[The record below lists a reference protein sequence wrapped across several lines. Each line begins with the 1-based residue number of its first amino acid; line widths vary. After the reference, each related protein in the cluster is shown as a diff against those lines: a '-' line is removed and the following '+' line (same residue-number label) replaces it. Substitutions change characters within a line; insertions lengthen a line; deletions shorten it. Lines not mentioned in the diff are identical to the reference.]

1 MRPPHRRPSL
11 RPLLAALLLLVV
23 PLAELRAERSLVGPS
38 RAEGERHMV
47 ASANP
52 LASAAGREMLREGGS
67 AVDAAIATQMV
78 LTLVEPGESGLGGG
92 AFLLHL
98 EAGSGELRFY
108 DGRETAPQAA
118 AADRFLWGRGR
129 SLPFY
134 LAVMSG
140 RSVGTPGLLAM
151 LAEAHAEHGRLP
163 WARLLEPAIE
173 LARDGF
179 PVTPRLSRQIR
190 LDPTL
195 RLRGETRRYFYHYGV
210 RALRPGT
217 LRRNPELADT
227 LQRIAVEGPAA
238 FYEGEIAED
247 LVGAV
252 RGSRLGGPG
261 DLTLADLRDY
271 EPVLREAICRP
282 YRAWTVCGSPPPSS
296 GGTTILQI
304 LGMLEPFDLAA
315 LEPNSAEAIHLF
327 AEASRLA
334 FADRV
339 AFLGDDE
346 AARALVPRLLDRD
359 YLAERSALISPRRA
373 LPLAAAGTLPEP
385 AGSGT
390 APPPRR
396 HGERA
401 AAPGGDRG
409 STSHFS
415 VVDAEGNAVA
425 LTSSIEQPFGSR
437 LMVRGFLLNNQLTD
451 FAFRPLRNGEAV
463 PNAVAPGK
471 RPLSAMS
478 PTFVFDE
485 AGALRYVLGSPGGS
499 RIIGFV
505 AKTLVALLDWELPL
519 EEATAL
525 GNVIHRGGR
534 LELERGTETARQ
546 ARSLRRLGHDP
557 RVTGLTSGIHAIAVT
572 PEGLVG
578 VADLRRGGGALGD

>member
-1 MRPPHRRPSL
+1 MRPPHLVPSL
-11 RPLLAALLLLVV
+11 RPLLTALLLLAFAA
-23 PLAELRAERSLVGPS
+23 AEARAEISLVGPS
-38 RAEGERHMV
+38 RAEAERHMV
-47 ASANP
+47 SSANP

-92 AFLLHL
+92 AFLLHY
-98 EAGSGELRFY
+98 EAETGALRFY

-118 AADRFLWGRGR
+118 TPDRFLWGRGR

-163 WARLLEPAIE
+163 WARLFEPAIA

-195 RLRGETRRYFYHYGV
+195 RLRGETRSYFYHYGV
-210 RALRPGT
+210 RALRPGAI
-217 LRRNPELADT
+217 RRNPELADT
-227 LQRIAVEGPAA
+227 LHRIAVEGPDA

-247 LVGAV
+247 LVRAV

-261 DLTLADLRDY
+261 DLSLADLRDY
-271 EPVLREAICRP
+271 EPVLRDAICRP
-282 YRAWTVCGSPPPSS
+282 YRDWTVCGSPPPSS

-304 LGMLEPFDLAA
+304 LGILEPFDLAA
-315 LEPNSAEAIHLF
+315 LEPDSAEAVHLF

-339 AFLGDDE
+339 AFLGDGE
-346 AARALVPRLLDRD
+346 AARALVPQLLDRD
-359 YLAERSALISPRRA
+359 YLAGRSALISPRRA
-373 LPLAAAGTLPEP
+373 LPLTVAGT
-385 AGSGT
+385 
-390 APPPRR
+390 PPPPASGERPMPRR
-396 HGERA
+396 EGGRA
-401 AAPGGDRG
+401 AAPGGERG

-415 VVDAEGNAVA
+415 VVDGDGNAVA

-437 LMVRGFLLNNQLTD
+437 LLVRGFLLNNQLTD

-463 PNAVAPGK
+463 PNAVEPGK

-478 PTFVFDE
+478 PTFVFDAE
-485 AGALRYVLGSPGGS
+485 GDLRYVLGSPGGS

-505 AKTLVALLDWELPL
+505 AKTLVGLLDWELPL
-519 EEATAL
+519 EEAVAL
-525 GNVIHRGGR
+525 GNVVHRGGR
-534 LELERGTETARQ
+534 LELERGSGAARQ
-546 ARSLRRLGHDP
+546 ARALRRLGHRP
-557 RVTGLTSGIHAIAVT
+557 QVTGLTSGLHAIAVT
-572 PEGLVG
+572 PDGLVG
-578 VADLRRGGGALGD
+578 VADSRRGGGALGD